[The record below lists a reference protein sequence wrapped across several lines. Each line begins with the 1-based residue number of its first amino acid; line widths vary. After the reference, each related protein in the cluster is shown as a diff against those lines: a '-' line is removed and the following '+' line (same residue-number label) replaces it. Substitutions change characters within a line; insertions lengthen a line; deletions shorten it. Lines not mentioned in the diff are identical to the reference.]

1 MLLTRFPELKAAEGP
16 VVDQLH
22 AKRVDE
28 RIFEVWKD
36 LVEQDFSVEEDDD
49 LSF

>member
-16 VVDQLH
+16 VADQLH

-28 RIFEVWKD
+28 RIFEFWKD
-36 LVEQDFSVEEDDD
+36 LVEQDLSVEEDDD